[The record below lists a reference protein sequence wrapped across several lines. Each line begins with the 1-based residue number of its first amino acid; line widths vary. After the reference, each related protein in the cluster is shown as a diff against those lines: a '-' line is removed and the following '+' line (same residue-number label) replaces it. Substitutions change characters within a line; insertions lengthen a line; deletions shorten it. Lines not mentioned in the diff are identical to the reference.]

1 MRTRKSAKSS
11 TPIEVSQV
19 TGVFVSKL
27 AFVKVLFDFFL
38 TPWGLLVLIGLIIL
52 AFFNEIINF
61 VKALLGD
68 SDEEQ
73 EDIQDI
79 IERVQREAAE
89 KQKKEL
95 EEKSQ
100 KELDEYAEK

>member
-73 EDIQDI
+73 ADIQDI